1 MVTLLANSISHDKDK
16 GNEKKR
22 FNKQVGA
29 GGGGTPDFKWQGLL
43 NGGKIQNPKK
53 SLDQK
58 LTPNKSHDKFVNLES
73 FQKPL

>member
-1 MVTLLANSISHDKDK
+1 MTTKKGSIVCVVTLLANSISHDKDK

-29 GGGGTPDFKWQGLL
+29 AGGSK
-43 NGGKIQNPKK
+43 KI
-53 SLDQK
+53 LDQK